1 MEYVAFHYLTH
12 VTTTKSCTFF
22 EDELDVRKSVMKWLE
37 MCSKQDKNVMGS
49 YMMKKGWEF
58 EHFVNYF
65 QTKTVMVNEL
75 VLYIISHIVWEPI
88 GVISKD
94 HTWNSTV
101 NAMLS
106 QTQILFAYCGEN
118 HFIPIS
124 HKTDS
129 ELEEEPSESGS
140 CCMCI

>member
-12 VTTTKSCTFF
+12 VTTTKSCMFF
-22 EDELDVRKSVMKWLE
+22 EDEVAVRKSVMKWLE
-37 MCSKQDKNVMGS
+37 MCSKLDRNAKGL
-49 YMMKKGWEF
+49 YMMKKEWQF
-58 EHFVNYF
+58 KHFVNYF
-65 QTKTVMVNEL
+65 WTKTVMVNEL

-106 QTQILFAYCGEN
+106 QTQILFAYCGKN

-124 HKTDS
+124 RKTDS
-129 ELEEEPSESGS
+129 ELEEDPSESGS

>member
-49 YMMKKGWEF
+49 YMMKKGWQF

-75 VLYIISHIVWEPI
+75 VLYIISCIVWEPI
-88 GVISKD
+88 GVIFKD

-118 HFIPIS
+118 CFIPIS

-129 ELEEEPSESGS
+129 ELGEEPSESVS
-140 CCMCI
+140 CCMSI

>member
-1 MEYVAFHYLTH
+1 MEYVAFHYITH
-12 VTTTKSCTFF
+12 VTTAKSCTFF
-22 EDELDVRKSVMKWLE
+22 EDELAVRKSVMKWLE

-75 VLYIISHIVWEPI
+75 VLYIISHIVQEPI

-106 QTQILFAYCGEN
+106 QT
-118 HFIPIS
+118 
-124 HKTDS
+124 
-129 ELEEEPSESGS
+129 
-140 CCMCI
+140 